1 MCMDKDYQMIDHS
14 IKIDK
19 EELPKLLQNIIK
31 DLEKYDKEG
40 NMEMYDGLYEGLESF
55 SKSFLLSGEIT
66 NSQFETILKKY
77 RG

>member
-14 IKIDK
+14 IKINK

-55 SKSFLLSGEIT
+55 SK
-66 NSQFETILKKY
+66 
-77 RG
+77 

>member
-14 IKIDK
+14 IKINK

-55 SKSFLLSGEIT
+55 SKSFLLSGGIT
-66 NSQFETILKKY
+66 NCQFETILKKY